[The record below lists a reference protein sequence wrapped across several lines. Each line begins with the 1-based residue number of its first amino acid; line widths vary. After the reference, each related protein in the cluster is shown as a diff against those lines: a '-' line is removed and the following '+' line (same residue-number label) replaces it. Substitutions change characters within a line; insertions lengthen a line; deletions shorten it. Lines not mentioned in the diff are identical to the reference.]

1 MKQAVVTA
9 KVNPTDYSAAKGGSG
24 VLTLSVSGA
33 AVHWSATA
41 PNGVTFSPASGT
53 VPAGSKGHAKVI
65 VPPNKPGAFG
75 TITITWATG
84 STTTTISWS

>member
-1 MKQAVVTA
+1 M
-9 KVNPTDYSAAKGGSG
+9 
-24 VLTLSVSGA
+24 LTLSVSGA

-41 PNGVTFSPASGT
+41 PDGVTFSPTSGT
-53 VPAGSKGHAKVI
+53 VPAGGTGHAKVI
-65 VPPNKPGAFG
+65 VPPAKPGAVA